1 MSNFLYLKLHQN
13 TFDEVFF
20 CTKSMNKKIYLS
32 LGFFLLL
39 MNFVVAQTK
48 VSGTVY
54 DEFKQ
59 PLPYANVVFKG
70 TTDGII
76 TNEEGKFYLESK
88 TTQNTLLVS
97 YVGMEPKEI
106 PLEKAVTYN
115 LEVQLGGGKSLG
127 EVVIYTGKTSKK
139 DNPALDILRKIWERK
154 KKNGLRQFK
163 QYEYDKYEKVEF
175 DLNTIDSALMKSKLF
190 KGMEFVFEQVDTSD
204 VTGKSYLPIFI
215 NEALSKVYGD
225 NTTGKIKEILSA
237 NKNSGFDNNQ
247 QIIAFIKD
255 LYAEYDIYNNYLK
268 FFDKDFVSPL
278 STTGIN
284 VYNYVLHDST
294 FIDDKWCYNIV
305 FYPRRKNELTF
316 KGDFWVNDTTFAIKK
331 INLTASRSANINW
344 VKEIYIEQEFEVLN
358 DSVFLLTR
366 DHMMSDF
373 AFNKKDKSRGV
384 YGKRTTLF
392 KDHKFDIKKPD
403 GFYKQEVNYFDPTV
417 YVKPDEFWEQ
427 NRFENLNKDEK
438 GVYKMLDTLKTV
450 KKFKRLYNAVAILG
464 SGYVELNN
472 FDFGPVFSTFGYN
485 DVEGIRLRAGGRTYF
500 GQNDPWRI
508 QGYGAYGFKDNQ
520 FKYGVSGKV
529 LLNKKRRFIISG
541 GNRRDIEQIG
551 VSLTTSNDLLG
562 RSFASSSFFASG
574 DNSKLTSVNLTNFSA
589 EVEPLK
595 NLVLQGGFSFRTLKS
610 ASPATFSLD
619 YFDENGNI
627 KSDVKQYEFNASID
641 YMPGR
646 RSIGYGVERSD
657 VDTNY
662 ARLYLS
668 FSQGVQGLFGSDFD
682 YEKLQFYYRQ
692 PILVGGFG
700 RLVTTFESGKIF
712 GAVPLGLM
720 GVVPGNQSYFVID
733 NTYNLMNYYEFMAD
747 EYVSLH
753 FEHNFN
759 GRLFARVPFLRKLN
773 WREII
778 GIKGVYGTISDENRA
793 INAQSAIPYTAPDD
807 VYWEYHAGIG
817 NIFKVL
823 RIDFAWRGS
832 YLDLPDANKFAVKA
846 SFGFY
851 F

>member
-1 MSNFLYLKLHQN
+1 MK
-13 TFDEVFF
+13 FF
-20 CTKSMNKKIYLS
+20 FATYMNKIYLS
-32 LGFFLLL
+32 LGFFLL
-39 MNFVVAQTK
+39 FVNIVVGQTK
-48 VSGTVY
+48 VSGIVY

-59 PLPYANVVFKG
+59 PLPYASVNFKG
-70 TTDGII
+70 TSEGII

-88 TTQNTLLVS
+88 NTQTALLVS
-97 YVGMEPKEI
+97 FVGMEPKEI
-106 PLEKAVTYN
+106 PLDKPVNYN
-115 LEVQLGGGKSLG
+115 LEVNLGAGKTLN

-139 DNPALDILRKIWERK
+139 NNPAIDILRKIWERK

-225 NTTGKIKEILSA
+225 NTTGKIKEITKA
-237 NKNSGFDNNQ
+237 NKNSGFSNNQ
-247 QIIAFIKD
+247 QIIAFVKD
-255 LYAEYDIYNNYLK
+255 LYADYDIYDNYLK

-278 STTGIN
+278 SRTGIN
-284 VYNYVLHDST
+284 VYNYVLSDST
-294 FIDDKWCYNIV
+294 FIDNKWCYNIV

-373 AFNKKDKSRGV
+373 SFSKKDKSRGV

-392 KDHKFDIKKPD
+392 KDHKFDIKKED

-417 YVKPDEFWEQ
+417 YEKPDEFWDE
-427 NRFENLNKDEK
+427 NRFERLNKDEQ

-450 KKFKRLYNAVAILG
+450 KKFKQIYNAVSILG
-464 SGYVELNN
+464 SGYVE
-472 FDFGPVFSTFGYN
+472 FDGFDYGPIFSTFGYN
-485 DVEGIRLRAGGRTYF
+485 DVEGIRIRTGGRTYF
-500 GQNDPWRI
+500 GPNDLWRI
-508 QGYGAYGFKDNQ
+508 QGYTAYGFDDNQ
-520 FKYGVSGKV
+520 FKYGLSGKV
-529 LLNKKRRFIISG
+529 LLNKKNRLIISG

-562 RSFASSSFFASG
+562 RSFASSSLFSSG
-574 DNSKLTSVNLTNFSA
+574 DNSKLTSINLTNFSA
-589 EVEPLK
+589 EIEPVK
-595 NLVLQGGFSFRTLKS
+595 NLVLQAGVSYRTLKS
-610 ASPATFSLD
+610 ASPETFSLN

-627 KSDVKQYEFNASID
+627 ETEIKQYEFNASID

-657 VDTNY
+657 VDSNY
-662 ARLYLS
+662 SRLFFS
-668 FSQGVQGLFGSDFD
+668 FSQGIKGIANSDFD
-682 YEKLQFYYRQ
+682 YEKLQFYYKQ
-692 PILVGGFG
+692 PLLVGGFG
-700 RLVTTFESGKIF
+700 RLFTTFEAGKIF

-720 GVVPGNQSYFVID
+720 GVVPGNQSFFIID

-793 INAQSAIPYTAPDD
+793 INAQTEIPYTAPDD

-832 YLDLPDANKFAVKA
+832 YLDMPDAKKFAVKA